1 MNHPHR
7 PSASQM
13 HQQRASEEPRPAPAP
28 EPPPPAEEP
37 PPAPTPQTPETPE
50 TPETPPAAQPTAHP
64 RAGPHNAT
72 VGTAGGTT
80 AIVVDMYVLAS
91 AVPVKVHLSQSYTT
105 AQPPGYPSR
114 PSMTGAA
121 QHNVD
126 YPQTIAS
133 GTTLALL
140 PVEAAALVAAGA
152 ATYV

>member
-1 MNHPHR
+1 M
-7 PSASQM
+7 SQSHTR
-13 HQQRASEEPRPAPAP
+13 HQQHASEEPRPTPQPEPA
-28 EPPPPAEEP
+28 PPPPPPVEEP
-37 PPAPTPQTPETPE
+37 V
-50 TPETPPAAQPTAHP
+50 PETPPETPAAVQPLGHP
-64 RAGPHNAT
+64 RAGPHSAT

-91 AVPVKVHLSQSYTT
+91 AVPVKVHLSQPYTT